1 VQAESGTW
9 HYGLLARWWVEFNIA
24 EPNELAYYRAAIEKF
39 GQPALDLGCGTGR
52 FLIPLRGEGLD
63 VDGVDIS
70 GDMIDQAR
78 AQAEKLESK
87 PGLFVQAL
95 HKLDIPRR
103 YRTMYLCGVFGIGG
117 RRDHDREAL
126 RRAYEH
132 LEPGG
137 ALLIIHEL
145 PYDDDDKGWSEWRP
159 GHLGAYPQPWPEKGN
174 RRRSADGDEIELL
187 TRVVEFDPLRQQ
199 VVLGMR
205 ARLWRDGSVVREEPY
220 NLKSC
225 LYFAQ
230 EIVLMLE
237 ESGFRHVVIEGN
249 YNGQAA
255 TPEDGSVIFVARKDD
270 AAPSIGGDRP
280 HGEHDVTPG
289 STGGVRS

>member
-1 VQAESGTW
+1 MIDSGTW
-9 HYGLLARWWVEFNIA
+9 HYGLLARWWAEFNIA
-24 EPNELAYYRAAIEKF
+24 EPHELAYYRGAIEKF
-39 GQPALDLGCGTGR
+39 GQPVLDLGCGTGR
-52 FLIPLRGEGLD
+52 FLIPLRAEGLD

-70 GDMIDQAR
+70 GDMIDQVR
-78 AQAEKLESK
+78 AQAARLESK

-95 HKLDIPRR
+95 HEIDVPRR

-117 RRDHDREAL
+117 RRDRDREAL

-145 PYDDDDKGWSEWRP
+145 PYDEDDKGWSEWRP
-159 GHLGAYPQPWPEKGN
+159 GHLGVYPQPWPEEGN
-174 RRRSADGDEIELL
+174 RRRSANGDEIELL

-205 ARLWRDGSVVREEPY
+205 ARLWRDGSVVSEEPY
-220 NLKSC
+220 TLKTC

-230 EIVLMLE
+230 EVVSMLE
-237 ESGFRHVVIEGN
+237 GAGFSDVAIEGH
-249 YNGQAA
+249 YNGQPA
-255 TPEDGSVIFVARKDD
+255 TAEDGTVILVARKR
-270 AAPSIGGDRP
+270 G
-280 HGEHDVTPG
+280 
-289 STGGVRS
+289 